1 MRSSQSGIYFLTV
14 KYEPVTKD
22 CQVFT
27 ESILHK
33 KREIK
38 INKKKKE
45 AELEA
50 MSNLRKKM
58 IFKRTLGNPKWQW
71 TK

>member
-1 MRSSQSGIYFLTV
+1 MQSSQSAIYCLTV

-33 KREIK
+33 KIEIK

-45 AELEA
+45 AEVEE
-50 MSNLRKKM
+50 MSNLGKK
-58 IFKRTLGNPKWQW
+58 
-71 TK
+71 